1 MALDIGGMITKLLG
15 ENFGKDGLMGILG
28 SEGFANLIKGG
39 TSLYNGMQMGD
50 MLDFQKGL
58 ATKADQRTDTLFQQD
73 QEDRDAL
80 KNLDF
85 G

>member
-1 MALDIGGMITKLLG
+1 
-15 ENFGKDGLMGILG
+15 MGALG

-50 MLDFQKGL
+50 MLDFQKNL

-73 QEDRDAL
+73 QEDRKAMNDLEFA
-80 KNLDF
+80 
-85 G
+85 